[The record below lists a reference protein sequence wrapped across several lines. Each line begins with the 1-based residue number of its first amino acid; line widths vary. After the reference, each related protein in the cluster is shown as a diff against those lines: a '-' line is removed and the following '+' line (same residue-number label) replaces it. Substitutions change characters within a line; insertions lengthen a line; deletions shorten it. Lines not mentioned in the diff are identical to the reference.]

1 MQIIKKAKSR
11 VDKAWGKQKIKDTA
25 YRLLKYT
32 LINESGEGIL
42 LQNAVTGE
50 LVRLEA
56 EEKAILEM
64 LPITVKSVSAP
75 DSQSIPAEPGLKD
88 KLILSGGSGM
98 VEPALQQTVMELIE
112 KHFLVPTDYDEQKTV
127 GQLRHLL
134 TMMQQVKD
142 ITGYTIL
149 PTTYCNARCFYCYE
163 CNFKHVHMTE
173 ERAHDVVEYIISHS
187 HGKKVS
193 LQWFGG
199 EPLVGMKII
208 SLICREL
215 TDKGVEFTSSMI
227 SNGAL
232 FDQQVIEEARDL
244 WKLKSVQITIDGTED
259 VYNQVK
265 DYINMKGSPYQ
276 QVLGNIRALS
286 EAGIRVSIRIN
297 LGFHNVDDTENLIK
311 ELSDRFTDCENVS
324 MYVHELFENE
334 GTEPTSYTEEQF
346 NYLTDMV
353 GKFNAYAAE
362 RGKYIRTTSLPS
374 LALGHCMADNDGSVI
389 IHPGGELTK
398 CEHFESTD
406 NFGTIYSDDWDKDY
420 LRSWKEHAQLTAC
433 ESCVLYPSCIMP
445 VRCPDRDNC
454 VSGVR
459 KRKIEEVLA
468 AMTEAETKKKE
479 KDAAEASECAAQ
491 TTAECDSAEEN
502 EDAEPCCQGFADGT
516 C

>member
-1 MQIIKKAKSR
+1 MQIIKKARSR
-11 VDKAWGKQKIKDTA
+11 VEKAWGKQKIKEEA
-25 YRLLKYT
+25 YRLLRYT
-32 LINESGEGIL
+32 LINENGEGIL

-64 LPITVKSVSAP
+64 LPITVESA
-75 DSQSIPAEPGLKD
+75 SEPVLR
-88 KLILSGGSGM
+88 
-98 VEPALQQTVMELIE
+98 QTVISLIE
-112 KHFLVPTDYDEQKTV
+112 KHFLVTTDYDEQKTV

-134 TMMQQVKD
+134 TMMQHVKD

-232 FDQQVIEEARDL
+232 FDEQVIEEAGKL

-276 QVLGNIRALS
+276 RVLGNIRALS

-311 ELSDRFTDCENVS
+311 ELSERFADCENVS

-353 GKFNAYAAE
+353 GRFNAYAAE
-362 RGKYIRTTSLPS
+362 RGKYIRTASLPS

-389 IHPGGELTK
+389 IHPEGELTK

-420 LRSWKEHAQLTAC
+420 LRGWREHAQLPAC
-433 ESCVLYPSCIMP
+433 ENCVLYPSCVIP

-468 AMTEAETKKKE
+468 AMTEAQLKKQEETE
-479 KDAAEASECAAQ
+479 KAADGGEHADSECDGV
-491 TTAECDSAEEN
+491 CN
-502 EDAEPCCQGFADGT
+502 EDDDTKSCCEGFAEGV

>member
-42 LQNAVTGE
+42 LQNAITGE

-64 LPITVKSVSAP
+64 LPITVKSVSDP
-75 DSQSIPAEPGLKD
+75 DSQSISAELGSKD

-98 VEPALQQTVMELIE
+98 VELALQQTVMELIE
-112 KHFLVPTDYDEQKTV
+112 KHFLVPTDYNEQKTV

-163 CNFKHVHMTE
+163 CKFKHVHMTE

>member
-11 VDKAWGKQKIKDTA
+11 VDKAWGKQKLKDTT
-25 YRLLKYT
+25 YRLMRYT
-32 LINESGEGIL
+32 LTKDSADGIL
-42 LQNAVTGE
+42 LHNAITGE
-50 LVRLEA
+50 LIRLEA
-56 EEKAILEM
+56 DEKAVLAM
-64 LPITVKSVSAP
+64 LPVQVAGGA
-75 DSQSIPAEPGLKD
+75 AEP
-88 KLILSGGSGM
+88 LI
-98 VEPALQQTVMELIE
+98 TELIE
-112 KHFLVPTDYDEQKTV
+112 KHFLVPVDYDEKKTI

-134 TMMQQVKD
+134 TMMQKSKD

-215 TDKGVEFTSSMI
+215 TDRGVEFTSSMI

-232 FDQQVIEEARDL
+232 FDANVVNEAREL
-244 WKLKSVQITIDGTED
+244 WKLKNIQITIDGTED
-259 VYNQVK
+259 IYNEVK
-265 DYINMKGSPYQ
+265 AYVNMKGSPYQ
-276 QVLGNIRALS
+276 RVLGNIRTLS

-297 LGFHNVDDTENLIK
+297 LGFHNVDDTENLIR
-311 ELSDRFTDCENVS
+311 ELSERFSDCDNVS

-334 GTEPTSYTEEQF
+334 GTEPTTYTQEQYD
-346 NYLTDMV
+346 YLTDMV

-362 RGKYIRTTSLPS
+362 RGKYIKTSSLPS
-374 LALGHCMADNDGSVI
+374 LTLGHCMADNDGSVI

-398 CEHFESTD
+398 CEHIELTD
-406 NFGTIYSDDWDKDY
+406 NFGTIDSDDWDMDY
-420 LRSWKEHAQLTAC
+420 LHAWKEHAQQAEC
-433 ESCVLYPSCIMP
+433 DSCVLYPSCIMP
-445 VRCPDRDNC
+445 AKCPDMGNC

-459 KRKIEEVLA
+459 KRKVEEALA
-468 AMTEAETKKKE
+468 AMTDAEIKKKE
-479 KDAAEASECAAQ
+479 KAQTEAENAECA
-491 TTAECDSAEEN
+491 ESDEN
-502 EDAEPCCQGFADGT
+502 DDTDAGYDEPSCEGVC
-516 C
+516 